1 MNKYDLVRKKRDE
14 MRNRRLE
21 RINRIRVSTLAR
33 NSEGIGRT
41 FPPNRYQIDLQD
53 MVQPELVIDIEVFTQ
68 GSQDQRENELL
79 MIAHLPITD
88 EMIVDDITS
97 SDTPTGLMPEDEQKE
112 LASCEIQIESVEV
125 PVIITEDVMV
135 VSVISPEML
144 SQADDI
150 RKLILLQETIKRFSN
165 KKI

>member
-53 MVQPELVIDIEVFTQ
+53 MVQPELVIDIE
-68 GSQDQRENELL
+68 ENELL

-97 SDTPTGLMPEDEQKE
+97 SD
-112 LASCEIQIESVEV
+112 EIQIEVPVEV
-125 PVIITEDVMV
+125 PVMITEDVMV

-144 SQADDI
+144 AQADDI
-150 RKLILLQETIKRFSN
+150 RKLILLQETIKRFSK

>member
-1 MNKYDLVRKKRDE
+1 MNKYDLVHKKRDE

-21 RINRIRVSTLAR
+21 RINR
-33 NSEGIGRT
+33 RT

-53 MVQPELVIDIEVFTQ
+53 MVQPELVIDIE
-68 GSQDQRENELL
+68 ENEPL

-144 SQADDI
+144 AQADDI
-150 RKLILLQETIKRFSN
+150 RKLILLQETIKRFSK

>member
-53 MVQPELVIDIEVFTQ
+53 MVQPELVIDIE
-68 GSQDQRENELL
+68 ENELL

-97 SDTPTGLMPEDEQKE
+97 SD
-112 LASCEIQIESVEV
+112 EIQIEPVEV
-125 PVIITEDVMV
+125 PVMITEDVMV

-144 SQADDI
+144 AQADDM
-150 RKLILLQETIKRFSN
+150 RKLILLQETIKRFSK

>member
-53 MVQPELVIDIEVFTQ
+53 MVQPELVMDIEVFTQ
-68 GSQDQRENELL
+68 GSQDQRENEPL

-97 SDTPTGLMPEDEQKE
+97 SD
-112 LASCEIQIESVEV
+112 EIQIESVEV

-144 SQADDI
+144 AQADDI
-150 RKLILLQETIKRFSN
+150 RKLILLQETIKRFSK

>member
-21 RINRIRVSTLAR
+21 RINR
-33 NSEGIGRT
+33 RT

-53 MVQPELVIDIEVFTQ
+53 MVQPELVIDIE
-68 GSQDQRENELL
+68 ENELL

-97 SDTPTGLMPEDEQKE
+97 SD
-112 LASCEIQIESVEV
+112 EIQIESVEV

-144 SQADDI
+144 AQADDI
-150 RKLILLQETIKRFSN
+150 RKLILLQETIKRFSK

>member
-1 MNKYDLVRKKRDE
+1 
-14 MRNRRLE
+14 
-21 RINRIRVSTLAR
+21 
-33 NSEGIGRT
+33 
-41 FPPNRYQIDLQD
+41 

-144 SQADDI
+144 AQADDI
-150 RKLILLQETIKRFSN
+150 RKLILLQETIKRFSK